1 MKIIGMTGTLA
12 SGKTSVMDFFLS
24 RFSSSYFVSLSEII
38 KEELLK
44 EGKELKRENFIEK
57 GNELRKKYGAQ
68 ILVEVATLTLPS
80 IKSDLIV
87 IIDGIR
93 NPGEIEYLREKF
105 GKDFVL
111 IAVDAPKELRFKR
124 LLERGKEGDPKTF
137 EEFEKIDEVD
147 NGKGQPE
154 YGQRVGDCLKLADY
168 LIINDGSVEELNKK
182 LEEISKLILSPL

>member
-1 MKIIGMTGTLA
+1 MKIIGITGTLA
-12 SGKTSVMDFFLS
+12 SGKTSVRDFFLS
-24 RFSSSYFVSLSEII
+24 RFPSSYFISLSEII

-68 ILVEVATLTLPS
+68 ILVEVASLTFPTTR
-80 IKSDLIV
+80 DLI

-93 NPGEIEYLREKF
+93 NPGEVKYLKEKF
-105 GKDFVL
+105 GKDFIL
-111 IAVDAPKELRFKR
+111 IAVDAPKEIRFKR

-137 EEFEKIDEVD
+137 EEFEKMDEAD

-154 YGQRVGDCLKLADY
+154 YGQRVGECLKLADY
-168 LIINDGSVEELNKK
+168 LIINDGTIEELNKK
-182 LEEISKLILSPL
+182 LEEISKLILSSL